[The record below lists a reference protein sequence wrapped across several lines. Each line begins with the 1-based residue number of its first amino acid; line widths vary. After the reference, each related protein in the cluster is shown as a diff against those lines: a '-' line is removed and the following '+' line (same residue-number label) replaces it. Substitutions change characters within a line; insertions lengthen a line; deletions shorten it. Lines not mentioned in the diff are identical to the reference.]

1 MGIYVH
7 IPFCVRK
14 CNYCDFLSGPA
25 EPKVREQYVKQL
37 IREINSFPHPEKYRA
52 VSVFFGGGTPSLLEG
67 EALGSI
73 LQALGEQFPQVRAA
87 ADPEKGDFGQEK
99 GSGKPVPEITVECNP
114 GTLTRKKLEQYKK
127 WGVNRLSIGL
137 QSTEDKEL
145 RLLGRI
151 HTWEEFLENYQA
163 AREAGFSNINIDLMS
178 GLPGQSAASW
188 RETLRKVLALKPE
201 HISAYSL
208 IVEEGTV
215 FDRWYGQPEG
225 NLEVPEAYLQGQ
237 PGQSFEAPGEC
248 LSGQREQCVEAEAI
262 SLRIQEKGE
271 GGAGRSVCRG
281 FPDEKLPPLPPE
293 EEERQ
298 MYYDTEE
305 LLRTAGMERYE
316 ISNYARPG
324 CESIHNSG
332 YWVRREYAG
341 FGLGASSQL
350 GHVRYKNTDSL
361 KDYLRGDF
369 SRQEVEE
376 LTRKDEM
383 EETMF
388 LGLRMMQ
395 GVDREEFF
403 QKFQIPLEEVYSKQI
418 RKLKKQGLLEEQ
430 GNRLRL
436 TGRGIDVSNGVLAEF
451 LLD

>member
-1 MGIYVH
+1 MEVTDKGNRMKEEGRTQLGIYVH

-25 EPKVREQYVKQL
+25 EPKVRKRYVEQL
-37 IREINSFPHPEKYRA
+37 IREIGCFPHPERYRV

-67 EALGSI
+67 EDIGRILEVLGQLFS
-73 LQALGEQFPQVRAA
+73 EVRAA
-87 ADPEKGDFGQEK
+87 RYPGREGVGQRK
-99 GSGKPVPEITVECNP
+99 APGRFAPEITIECNP
-114 GTLTRKKLEQYKK
+114 GTLTREKLEQYRK
-127 WGVNRLSIGL
+127 WGINRLSIGL
-137 QSTEDKEL
+137 QSTDNQEL

-163 AREAGFSNINIDLMS
+163 ARAAGFSNINIDLMS

-188 RETLRKVLALKPE
+188 RETLQKVLALNPE

-215 FDRWYGQPEG
+215 FDRWYGQSE
-225 NLEVPEAYLQGQ
+225 
-237 PGQSFEAPGEC
+237 
-248 LSGQREQCVEAEAI
+248 QR
-262 SLRIQEKGE
+262 
-271 GGAGRSVCRG
+271 
-281 FPDEKLPPLPPE
+281 FPPLPSE

-298 MYYDTEE
+298 MYYDTEKI
-305 LLRTAGMERYE
+305 LGTAGLERYE

-332 YWVRREYAG
+332 YWLRRAYAG
-341 FGLGASSQL
+341 FGLGASSQI
-350 GHVRYKNTDSL
+350 GHMRYKNTDSMEE
-361 KDYLRGDF
+361 YLQGDV
-369 SRQEVEE
+369 SKKEVEE
-376 LTRKDEM
+376 LTRKDEI

-388 LGLRMMQ
+388 LGLRMMR

-403 QKFQIPLEEVYSKQI
+403 RKFQIPLEDVYQKQI
-418 RKLKKQGLLEEQ
+418 LRLEEQGLLEEK
-430 GNRLRL
+430 GTRLRL
-436 TGRGIDVSNGVLAEF
+436 TSRGIDVSNRVLAEF